1 MNVMNT
7 NLSKSGKGYQ
17 ILHCYITMRQGN
29 LSQLMSTPVFKAS
42 DGPAMHMI
50 LTKVIQG
57 QPMQNSFAAAQV
69 KGKIPGKIIV
79 L

>member
-17 ILHCYITMRQGN
+17 ILHCYTTMKQGN
-29 LSQLMSTPVFKAS
+29 PLQLMSTPVFKAS

-57 QPMQNSFAAAQV
+57 RPMQNSFAAAQV